1 MPTPVVFIHGLWLH
15 ADSWNPWVE
24 HFRAAGYAPTAPGWP
39 GDASTVEETRSQPE
53 RTAGHGID
61 DVVEHYAGVIAGLD
75 AKPIVIGHSFGGLI
89 VQRLL
94 GQDLAAAGV
103 GIDAAP
109 IKGVIYLPPSALRV
123 ASVALRNPANRKRA
137 VSLTKEQF
145 RYGFGN
151 AVPEAES
158 NDLYERWTIPSP
170 GKTLFEAATAN
181 LSRNSPAK
189 VDTHN
194 ATRGPLLLIAG
205 GKDHTVP
212 PSVVKSM
219 RKLYHKSPAVTDL
232 REFPDR
238 GHSLTIDSGWQE
250 VADSVLG
257 WLKERDA
264 LAISGVSA
272 GRSPRRA
279 DRRSD

>member
-1 MPTPVVFIHGLWLH
+1 M
-15 ADSWNPWVE
+15 
-24 HFRAAGYAPTAPGWP
+24 
-39 GDASTVEETRSQPE
+39 
-53 RTAGHGID
+53 
-61 DVVEHYAGVIAGLD
+61 
-75 AKPIVIGHSFGGLI
+75 
-89 VQRLL
+89 
-94 GQDLAAAGV
+94 

-151 AVPEAES
+151 VLSEAES
-158 NDLYERWTIPSP
+158 TDLYERWAIPSP

-189 VDTHN
+189 VDTRN

-212 PSVVKSM
+212 PSVVKST
-219 RKLYHKSPAVTDL
+219 RKLYHKSSAVTDL

-238 GHSLTIDSGWQE
+238 GHSLTIDSGWQV

-257 WLKERDA
+257 WLKERD
-264 LAISGVSA
+264 L
-272 GRSPRRA
+272 
-279 DRRSD
+279 